1 MPLSSLSPPREAV
14 PDGGKHAGSD
24 AHRMLLGSRSTC
36 RTRCTQ
42 NAAAA
47 AHDQHAGLN
56 AHRMLLLLTINMQDQ
71 MHTGCGCS
79 KAIRL
84 PYVTTEA
91 SDLESSTA
99 SPNSGPGLINLI
111 ALDFPKK
118 PADPGTAQRPQVL
131 YVTPRLITVK
141 GPMLPTGEGYLLAFI

>member
-1 MPLSSLSPPREAV
+1 
-14 PDGGKHAGSD
+14 
-24 AHRMLLGSRSTC
+24 
-36 RTRCTQ
+36 
-42 NAAAA
+42 
-47 AHDQHAGLN
+47 
-56 AHRMLLLLTINMQDQ
+56 MQDQ

-91 SDLESSTA
+91 SDLESSIA
-99 SPNSGPGLINLI
+99 SPNRGPCLINLI
-111 ALDFPKK
+111 PLDFPKK

-131 YVTPRLITVK
+131 YVTRRLITVRLITVK